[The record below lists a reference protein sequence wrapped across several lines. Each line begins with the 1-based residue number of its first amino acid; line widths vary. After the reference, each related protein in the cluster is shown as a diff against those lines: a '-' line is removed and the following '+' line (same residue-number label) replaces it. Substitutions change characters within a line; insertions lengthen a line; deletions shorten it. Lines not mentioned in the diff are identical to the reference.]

1 MLPFLQVTN
10 VAFSR
15 FGNSGVRLKSL
26 ADNNLKFQMPCCS
39 VVGTGLIMSSTQD
52 FNVYVGA
59 ETGLF
64 KGVSFNDHQTIT
76 KNLNSLQSLDR
87 QQEITCMAWGNDEES
102 EILMGLRSQ
111 KVKIYDTE
119 FKGFSGCVETPFGKG
134 PLRGV
139 GKFNDSIIT
148 ASESGDV
155 KLWKF
160 KASQQIEFHALTA
173 GESLSCMR
181 VSPYNKNI
189 VGTGGKKN
197 DLQLWDMENA
207 QHPVFKAKNV
217 KNDFLDMPVP
227 VWVSDFA
234 FVPNSEQ
241 VVSSSRH
248 GHVRLYDPKSRGR
261 RPVISCIPEADEAWT
276 CISIASRSNQVL
288 VGSGKGR
295 MLLYDFRQ
303 QKVVHA
309 YRGFTGSIRQ
319 IVCHPTKPL
328 VVSVGLDRF
337 IRLHHLDRQTPLH
350 KAYLKSRLN
359 VVLMRRDFGVLGDQ
373 DVDLD
378 EEIVDTEKDTLW
390 NTMEVIKDRTFT
402 ETEDILDKEVDATPT
417 KNNGS
422 SRKKRKTVP

>member
-1 MLPFLQVTN
+1 
-10 VAFSR
+10 
-15 FGNSGVRLKSL
+15 
-26 ADNNLKFQMPCCS
+26 
-39 VVGTGLIMSSTQD
+39 
-52 FNVYVGA
+52 
-59 ETGLF
+59 
-64 KGVSFNDHQTIT
+64 
-76 KNLNSLQSLDR
+76 
-87 QQEITCMAWGNDEES
+87 
-102 EILMGLRSQ
+102 
-111 KVKIYDTE
+111 
-119 FKGFSGCVETPFGKG
+119 
-134 PLRGV
+134 
-139 GKFNDSIIT
+139 
-148 ASESGDV
+148 
-155 KLWKF
+155 
-160 KASQQIEFHALTA
+160 
-173 GESLSCMR
+173 
-181 VSPYNKNI
+181 
-189 VGTGGKKN
+189 
-197 DLQLWDMENA
+197 
-207 QHPVFKAKNV
+207 
-217 KNDFLDMPVP
+217 
-227 VWVSDFA
+227 
-234 FVPNSEQ
+234 
-241 VVSSSRH
+241 
-248 GHVRLYDPKSRGR
+248 
-261 RPVISCIPEADEAWT
+261 
-276 CISIASRSNQVL
+276 
-288 VGSGKGR
+288 

>member
-1 MLPFLQVTN
+1 
-10 VAFSR
+10 
-15 FGNSGVRLKSL
+15 
-26 ADNNLKFQMPCCS
+26 MPCCS

-189 VGTGGKKN
+189 
-197 DLQLWDMENA
+197 
-207 QHPVFKAKNV
+207 V